1 MKKRRRF
8 FWLAIPLMLAGLTGV
23 VMLLWNAILPD
34 LLQVN
39 RISYFQ
45 ALGLLVL
52 CRILLGGFRLGGRS
66 SFGSFSSHRKQ
77 NGSLSDEDRQR
88 IKEEWRR
95 RCRRRDTD

>member
-1 MKKRRRF
+1 MKNRRRF

-34 LLQVN
+34 LFQVN

-52 CRILLGGFRLGGRS
+52 CRILLGGFRFGGRS
-66 SFGSFSSHRKQ
+66 SFGGPSSYRRGKP
-77 NGSLSDEDRQR
+77 LSDEDRQR

-95 RCRRRDTD
+95 RCQRRGTD